1 MVDLMKKT
9 ALVENAIERLYSAV
23 KNEDK
28 NSSFSLKH
36 GNLNFLISED
46 LDDTRNQV
54 KKILDESI
62 EDAEK
67 ILELIPVEMGNT
79 RQYFTKAIGFLNNNK
94 RVDNFS
100 PEKLLEVAIQ
110 MSRLNSVEASCLT
123 ALGAIYGHIKD
134 LDVDDEVVVGEVEE
148 LQSVI
153 ENSYIPPIR
162 RSGFMG
168 MIKDFFDFDALS
180 KDEFVE
186 DVKKVKVWFIK
197 EEGEEILK
205 MATEESAESEKISS
219 YTDDLTGA
227 LEDEREDEKI
237 QLLGDIYTYADPE
250 DRSRGFV
257 PTSGKA
263 EEFDKVLKNLAKS
276 PTKKARKE
284 FSAVIND
291 YLGKEVFESSDK
303 EANFIKDWF
312 DFLRKEG

>member
-1 MVDLMKKT
+1 MKKT
-9 ALVENAIERLYSAV
+9 ILVESIIEHLYSVV
-23 KNEDK
+23 KDKDK

-54 KKILDESI
+54 RKILDESI
-62 EDAEK
+62 EDAQE
-67 ILELIPVEMGNT
+67 ILKLIPPEMDNT
-79 RQYFTKAIGFLNNNK
+79 RQYFTKAIKFLNENK

-100 PEKLLEVAIQ
+100 PEKLLEVAVQ

-134 LDVDDEVVVGEVEE
+134 LDVDDEVVVGEVEK
-148 LQSVI
+148 LQSVV

-168 MIKDFFDFDALS
+168 MIKDFFDFDVLS

-186 DVKKVKVWFIK
+186 DVKKVKVWLIK

-237 QLLGDIYTYADPE
+237 QLLGDIYAYADPE
-250 DRSRGFV
+250 NRAKGFV
-257 PTSGKA
+257 PNPGKA
-263 EEFDKVLKNLAKS
+263 EEFDKVLKKFSKKS
-276 PTKKARKE
+276 H
-284 FSAVIND
+284 
-291 YLGKEVFESSDK
+291 
-303 EANFIKDWF
+303 
-312 DFLRKEG
+312 